1 LPGGA
6 VLRKTILY
14 IQGVSRYGGALESLY
29 QLTRRLGAYK
39 PLVATSREGEL
50 TRRLSGAGVEYFL
63 VKMDMWR
70 KVRTW
75 PRLPLTLYRL
85 FRKSH
90 KEKVVLIHCNTLWDT
105 PYGVALGRLLKV
117 PVVTHI
123 RNTFEQEKIK
133 KYWLDKVSL
142 VITVSEAVAWP
153 LKGVGLSH
161 RVIYNGV
168 DLEVFDRKRVSGQQ
182 IRRELGLEGA
192 LVILLPGRVDT
203 TKGQREAI
211 LAMERVVKKVPQAVL
226 VIVGETSRQEAGL
239 MEDLNTLAREAGVEE
254 RVIFTGAREDMP
266 SLMASSD
273 LVIMPSL
280 ESAKEGFG
288 RVLIE
293 AMAMGKATV
302 ATRTGGIPE
311 VVEDGVTGILVSPG
325 DVEALSEATVR
336 LLKGQETR
344 ERMGEMGYK
353 RVKELFDLNRT
364 VAQMEEVYGE
374 LIEP

>member
-1 LPGGA
+1 
-6 VLRKTILY
+6 
-14 IQGVSRYGGALESLY
+14 
-29 QLTRRLGAYK
+29 
-39 PLVATSREGEL
+39 SREGEL

-211 LAMERVVKKVPQAVL
+211 QAMERVVKRVPQAVL

>member
-1 LPGGA
+1 MRRT
-6 VLRKTILY
+6 VLY
-14 IQGVSRYGGALESLY
+14 IQGVARYGGAPESLY
-29 QLTRRLGAYK
+29 RLTSRLKTYK

-50 TRRLSGAGVEYFL
+50 TRRLAQVGVDFFT
-63 VKMDMWR
+63 VRMDMWR
-70 KVRTW
+70 KARTW
-75 PRLPLTLYRL
+75 PRLPFTLYCL
-85 FRKSH
+85 FRKSQE
-90 KEKVVLIHCNTLWDT
+90 EKVVLIHCNTLWDT

-133 KYWLDKVSL
+133 KYWLDRVNL
-142 VITVSEAVAWP
+142 IITVSEAVAWP

-182 IRRELGLEGA
+182 IRRELGLEEA

-211 LAMERVVKKVPQAVL
+211 QAMERVVKRVPQAVL

-239 MEDLNTLAREAGVEE
+239 MEDLKNLARKAGVEE

-293 AMAMGKATV
+293 GMAMGKATV

-311 VVEDGVTGILVSPG
+311 VVEDGVTGLLVPPG
-325 DVEALSEATVR
+325 DVETLAGAVVELLRDERRRSE
-336 LLKGQETR
+336 
-344 ERMGEMGYK
+344 MGEAGYG
-353 RVKELFDLNRT
+353 RVRQLFDLNIT
-364 VAQMEEVYGE
+364 VREVEKVYGE
-374 LIEP
+374 LI